1 MEENLAELRNE
12 VIKAKDSPKTRKS
25 EYYNQ
30 IKNIRDKIN
39 RLEKKSLHVDDEPI
53 LPEDILMTDEHLN
66 TICFN
71 EDYLKAY
78 VIAMRFLPMKVKIV
92 RVLWYLKN
100 GKAEFRR
107 SLKINKDNYVPF
119 SIPLITGENV
129 TCKVNLRSFYEASDI
144 EKVLKKMFM
153 IYEGKEEPIDKIDFD
168 IVDNG
173 MEEEVE
179 NGNENT
185 MAAIEDKDE
194 DEDEDEDDD
203 YETPEATKERK
214 KEESRKKK
222 EALQQQRE
230 LLQRD
235 KDHEI
240 SVEDYLRLING
251 ENGSSSYKRSK
262 RDDDDDKIDYNPP
275 FYYGLIASLY
285 DLYTLRYPRQK
296 KWKRP
301 FSDDKENRP
310 IINTIV
316 EYRRRKI
323 VKKNRSVSGEKA
335 IDKTRKLQMGDDI
348 MGEQSL

>member
-12 VIKAKDSPKTRKS
+12 VIKAKDSPMTRKS

-39 RLEKKSLHVDDEPI
+39 HLEKKSLHVDDEPI

-66 TICFN
+66 TIFFN

-78 VIAMRFLPMKVKIV
+78 VIAIRFLPVKVKIG

-100 GKAEFRR
+100 DKAEFRR

-144 EKVLKKMFM
+144 EKVLKKMLM

-179 NGNENT
+179 NENENN
-185 MAAIEDKDE
+185 MAANEDGEDEEEDKDE
-194 DEDEDEDDD
+194 DEDEDC
-203 YETPEATKERK
+203 ETPEIIKERK
-214 KEESRKKK
+214 KEERRKK
-222 EALQQQRE
+222 ERE
-230 LLQRD
+230 
-235 KDHEI
+235 
-240 SVEDYLRLING
+240 
-251 ENGSSSYKRSK
+251 
-262 RDDDDDKIDYNPP
+262 
-275 FYYGLIASLY
+275 GL
-285 DLYTLRYPRQK
+285 
-296 KWKRP
+296 
-301 FSDDKENRP
+301 
-310 IINTIV
+310 
-316 EYRRRKI
+316 
-323 VKKNRSVSGEKA
+323 
-335 IDKTRKLQMGDDI
+335 
-348 MGEQSL
+348 

>member
-1 MEENLAELRNE
+1 MEEDLAELRNE

-30 IKNIRDKIN
+30 IKNIQDKIN

-78 VIAMRFLPMKVKIV
+78 VIAMRFLPVKVKIV

-107 SLKINKDNYVPF
+107 SLKIDKDNYVPF

-168 IVDNG
+168 TVDNG

-179 NGNENT
+179 NENENT
-185 MAAIEDKDE
+185 MAANEDE
-194 DEDEDEDDD
+194 DEDKDEDEDDD
-203 YETPEATKERK
+203 YEIPEATKERK
-214 KEESRKKK
+214 KKEERRKKHYNNSVNYFK
-222 EALQQQRE
+222 ETKTMR
-230 LLQRD
+230 
-235 KDHEI
+235 
-240 SVEDYLRLING
+240 YL
-251 ENGSSSYKRSK
+251 
-262 RDDDDDKIDYNPP
+262 
-275 FYYGLIASLY
+275 
-285 DLYTLRYPRQK
+285 
-296 KWKRP
+296 
-301 FSDDKENRP
+301 
-310 IINTIV
+310 
-316 EYRRRKI
+316 
-323 VKKNRSVSGEKA
+323 
-335 IDKTRKLQMGDDI
+335 
-348 MGEQSL
+348 

>member
-30 IKNIRDKIN
+30 IKNIQDKIN

-53 LPEDILMTDEHLN
+53 LPEDILMTDEYLN

-78 VIAMRFLPMKVKIV
+78 VIAMRFLPVKVKIV

-100 GKAEFRR
+100 GKAEFKR

-179 NGNENT
+179 NENENT
-185 MAAIEDKDE
+185 MAVNEDD
-194 DEDEDEDDD
+194 DEDDDDEDDIDDED

-214 KEESRKKK
+214 KKVERRKKHYNSSVNYFK
-222 EALQQQRE
+222 ETKTMR
-230 LLQRD
+230 
-235 KDHEI
+235 
-240 SVEDYLRLING
+240 YL
-251 ENGSSSYKRSK
+251 
-262 RDDDDDKIDYNPP
+262 
-275 FYYGLIASLY
+275 
-285 DLYTLRYPRQK
+285 
-296 KWKRP
+296 
-301 FSDDKENRP
+301 
-310 IINTIV
+310 
-316 EYRRRKI
+316 
-323 VKKNRSVSGEKA
+323 
-335 IDKTRKLQMGDDI
+335 
-348 MGEQSL
+348 

>member
-25 EYYNQ
+25 EYHNR
-30 IKNIRDKIN
+30 IKNIQDKIN
-39 RLEKKSLHVDDEPI
+39 HLEEKSLHVDDEPI
-53 LPEDILMTDEHLN
+53 LPEDILMTDEYLN

-71 EDYLKAY
+71 EDHLKAY
-78 VIAMRFLPMKVKIV
+78 VIAMRFLPVKVKIV

-100 GKAEFRR
+100 GKAEFKR

-129 TCKVNLRSFYEASDI
+129 TCKVNLRLFYEASDI

-251 ENGSSSYKRSK
+251 ENGSSSYK
-262 RDDDDDKIDYNPP
+262 DP
-275 FYYGLIASLY
+275 
-285 DLYTLRYPRQK
+285 
-296 KWKRP
+296 
-301 FSDDKENRP
+301 KEMMMMIRLT
-310 IINTIV
+310 TILL
-316 EYRRRKI
+316 
-323 VKKNRSVSGEKA
+323 S
-335 IDKTRKLQMGDDI
+335 I
-348 MGEQSL
+348 MV